1 MSQQLRKVKSTGKPW
16 MYGKIINFS
25 KISEINPLKY
35 SFWRKMMTRLWGAL
49 SHSPSLAALKEADS
63 CWEWHGMAIAFHIA
77 KQWTHTT
84 KVQTPGRSTIWQSEA
99 GDCYDFCW
107 PESITSSGIFPT
119 WSMKKKQHS
128 INYLRVQY
136 DKKFFGYVFFSWN
149 MLKLLLWTSMH
160 YLWITSTQIS
170 YCHSHRWKIHPE
182 VAGQESP
189 VGLSNLTPH
198 MVRHSTRCAI
208 CEGQVICG
216 KNAHYMHDIYIYILY
231 IYASVYVL
239 YVVYVM

>member
-1 MSQQLRKVKSTGKPW
+1 MAWNGHRVSHRKAVNSYHQGTNTGSFDHLAVRSWGLLRFLLAGKHHKLW
-16 MYGKIINFS
+16 HLSN
-25 KISEINPLKY
+25 LK
-35 SFWRKMMTRLWGAL
+35 
-49 SHSPSLAALKEADS
+49 HE
-63 CWEWHGMAIAFHIA
+63 
-77 KQWTHTT
+77 
-84 KVQTPGRSTIWQSEA
+84 
-99 GDCYDFCW
+99 
-107 PESITSSGIFPT
+107 
-119 WSMKKKQHS
+119 KKQHS

-136 DKKFFGYVFFSWN
+136 DRKFFGYVFFSWN
-149 MLKLLLWTSMH
+149 MLKLILWISMH

-208 CEGQVICG
+208 SEGQVICG
-216 KNAHYMHDIYIYILY
+216 KNAHYIHDIY

>member
-1 MSQQLRKVKSTGKPW
+1 
-16 MYGKIINFS
+16 
-25 KISEINPLKY
+25 
-35 SFWRKMMTRLWGAL
+35 
-49 SHSPSLAALKEADS
+49 
-63 CWEWHGMAIAFHIA
+63 
-77 KQWTHTT
+77 
-84 KVQTPGRSTIWQSEA
+84 
-99 GDCYDFCW
+99 
-107 PESITSSGIFPT
+107 
-119 WSMKKKQHS
+119 
-128 INYLRVQY
+128 
-136 DKKFFGYVFFSWN
+136 
-149 MLKLLLWTSMH
+149 MH

-208 CEGQVICG
+208 SEGQVICG
-216 KNAHYMHDIYIYILY
+216 KNAHYIHDIY